1 MSQLKSSAYLI
12 ISVLMLAVLISACS
26 KGNSVIA
33 PSGDEFPIFSE
44 LTSSENHSI
53 IAIYDAVIDPDS
65 QSFTIIPCERD
76 LSAHFNLTQLYPN
89 TVTVTGFGFTPTFWA
104 DIKISHPYP
113 GSGVDVFDPRVIA
126 VVPANAGVSFN
137 YPAVGATGNHSAI
150 LEPDGYTKLFDAA
163 GGSIAGNTNPFRAY
177 YKSASYRRWSSTGT
191 TSETQRWYMNLA
203 GFGGPPTYKLIIDVS
218 TNYPSAPQPVIDNA
232 KEPVQITSWI
242 GDGLVSSGGS
252 ASVEVT
258 LLDWQGKT
266 GIGGVVCECPNL
278 FNGVVSLPYL
288 KPGANANEFIYAGTI
303 TNSKSAPS
311 GTYGMLIATWD
322 QSTSVAMMKEV
333 DVIVE
338 GATITSVTEVT
349 PPWLNFSP
357 SDIYIDGNYA
367 YIAGGY
373 NGVHVFNIQNPLE
386 PVWLKS
392 VALPNEAYSIVV
404 SNGYAY
410 VAVYE
415 TGLVIID
422 VNPLSSASIIQTIPM
437 TNPLQ
442 VSVWNGWA
450 YVCEDNYLHIIDIT
464 PPETATLEVS
474 FTNPSNIAGFEA
486 TNGYAYLA
494 HYDGF
499 SIIDVDPPESSTNLK
514 TIPTP
519 EVAYDVA
526 ISGNLA
532 YVADRFGGIQVVD
545 ISVPANASIIKNVP
559 TIETAWE
566 ITVANGYAYVFGEQL
581 EILDIDPYDTAY
593 SIKQMR
599 VFGNVLGVAIKGD
612 YAYVADKSTGL
623 HVVKIN
629 PATSAEIKRTMGTSI
644 ASYIDVSGDY
654 LYAACGHGGFQVYS
668 VSRPESARCANVL
681 RIEGGSPAKVIA
693 HGGYAFVSIGYTL
706 SAIDVDPVETMSEA
720 GRYESLQSMI
730 DMDYRDGIIY
740 VIDGNQKLQVINAI
754 DPYNISFVR
763 ELPVSGYPQ
772 GVAFSEDGN
781 YAYVSN
787 SYGPLDI
794 YSAVPIDIPSLLT
807 SYSSFANSED
817 VDAADGYA
825 YIADNGYGLRVID
838 VEPYASAN
846 LVKTVDANW
855 DYAHHVVVYNGYAFV
870 SAQNNLHIVDVRT
883 PESAYIAHSIPTD
896 SIFVCSDVEG
906 KYLYASNNHYGVRI
920 YKLW

>member
-1 MSQLKSSAYLI
+1 MFLSRKASQFIILI
-12 ISVLMLAVLISACS
+12 FCFLILVSACS
-26 KGNSVIA
+26 KGGSLVT
-33 PSGDEFPIFSE
+33 PSNEDSPAI
-44 LTSSENHSI
+44 ENNFLDDNRNI
-53 IAIYDAVIDPDS
+53 IGVYDAIIDVES
-65 QSFTIIPCERD
+65 QSFTITPCERD
-76 LSAHFNLTQLYPN
+76 LSAHYNLTQLYPN

-113 GSGVDVFDPRVIA
+113 GSGVDLFDPRVIA
-126 VVPANAGVSFN
+126 VVPANPGVSFN
-137 YPAVGATGNHSAI
+137 YPAIAANANHSAI

-163 GGSIAGNTNPFRAY
+163 GGAIVGNTNPFRAY

-203 GFGGPPTYKLIIDVS
+203 GFAGPPTYKLLIDVS
-218 TNYPSAPQPVIDNA
+218 TNYPSLPQPVTDNA
-232 KEPVQITSWI
+232 KEPVQITTWV
-242 GDGLVSSGGS
+242 GDGLASSGGS

-266 GIGGVVCECPNL
+266 GVGGVVCECPSL

-288 KPGANANEFIYAGTI
+288 KPGANPNEFIYTGTI
-303 TNSKSAPS
+303 TNSKSAPA

-322 QSTSVAMMKEV
+322 QSTLVAMMKEV
-333 DVIVE
+333 DVTVE
-338 GATITSVTEVT
+338 GTTITSVTEVT
-349 PPWLNFSP
+349 PQWLNFSP
-357 SDIYIDGNYA
+357 TDIVIDGNLA

-386 PVWLKS
+386 PVWMKS
-392 VALPNEAYSIVV
+392 IPAAGESKSIVV
-404 SNGYAY
+404 SGGYAY

-415 TGLVIID
+415 VGLVIID
-422 VNPLSSASIIQTIPM
+422 VNPLSSASVIQTIPM
-437 TNPLQ
+437 INPLQ
-442 VSVWNGWA
+442 VSVWGGWA
-450 YVCEDNYLHIIDIT
+450 YVAEDNYLHIIDIT

-486 TNGYAYLA
+486 INGYAYLA

-693 HGGYAFVSIGYTL
+693 HGGYAFVNIGYTI
-706 SAIDVDPVETMSEA
+706 SAIDVDPVETMSLA
-720 GRYESLQSMI
+720 GIYESSQSII
-730 DMDYRDGIIY
+730 DMDYRNGIIY
-740 VIDGNQKLQVINAI
+740 AIDGNQKLQVINAI
-754 DPYNISFVR
+754 NPYNISFVR

-781 YAYVSN
+781 YAYVCN

-794 YSAVPIDIPSLLT
+794 FSATPIDIPSLLT

-817 VDAADGYA
+817 IDVADGYA

-838 VEPYASAN
+838 VVPYDSAN
-846 LVKTVDANW
+846 LVKTVDMNW
-855 DYAHHVVVYNGYAFV
+855 NYTHHVVVYGGYAFV
-870 SAQNNLHIVDVRT
+870 SAQENFHIVDIRT

-896 SIFVCSDVEG
+896 GMFVCSDVEG
-906 KYLYASNNHYGVRI
+906 KYLYASNSHYGLRI